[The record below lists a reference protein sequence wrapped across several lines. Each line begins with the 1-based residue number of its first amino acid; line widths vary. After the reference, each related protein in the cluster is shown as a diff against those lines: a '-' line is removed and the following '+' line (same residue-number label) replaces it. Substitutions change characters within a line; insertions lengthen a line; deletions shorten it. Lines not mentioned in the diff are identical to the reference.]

1 MAGIYRH
8 CQIVS
13 TIPDLLRLFSIHHL
27 ELTFEVESSD
37 DSIYEG
43 YRESR
48 GYSNHGDPDETF
60 SSSEGSS

>member
-8 CQIVS
+8 CQVVS
-13 TIPDLLRLFSIHHL
+13 TIPDLLRLFSIYHP

-43 YRESR
+43 YWESR
-48 GYSNHGDPDETF
+48 AYSNLGDLDKTF